1 VGLIHTKEP
10 ELYEVTCIQNTENRA
25 QEASK
30 NLTVKSADTWMIYIV
45 VLSWKQSEHVSLR
58 VYFKDL

>member
-10 ELYEVTCIQNTENRA
+10 EMYEVTYVQNTENRA

-30 NLTVKSADTWMIYIV
+30 TLTVKSADTWMIYIA
-45 VLSWKQSEHVSLR
+45 VLSWQQSEHVSLR
-58 VYFKDL
+58 FYFKDL